1 MPLTALVPRV
11 RVKGNPVRL
20 RPLRVLCCSAVL
32 ALAAPVLLPGTASA
46 AVPAA
51 PVYLQNAA
59 TGLNAADSGGTV
71 AAHNPKGN
79 EDHQQWSAIAVDGGY
94 QLRNA
99 DESGT
104 CLGRSGTAAVT
115 AGCGADG
122 TTWSVTA
129 GADGTYTVA
138 VPGTAQY
145 LTGSASGTVQLGAAG
160 DPARWYLTPAA
171 YAASA
176 MPSADTRTLDQVT
189 FLTAH
194 NAFANG
200 SDGNF
205 ASFPVNLFPNQ
216 NYGIAR
222 QLSDGVRGFMLDDY
236 TVSGRAVLC
245 HNSCDGVSGPV
256 PLATDLQRM
265 VDFLKAHPGQFAT
278 VFLEDYA
285 SSDVL
290 KSSLASVNGL
300 SDVLY
305 RPDQEGVAANG
316 WPTMADLAARG
327 KQLLIFSDRTRA
339 SDTAAGWATRDT
351 FGVMYQREW
360 TVENYWSMGG
370 GIGGSDWSCYSRW
383 GTDRPLTTDSAA
395 FHPLFVMN
403 HFRDYPI
410 ASTAATDNGKLLNRT
425 QNFCT
430 PAARKKPNYLA
441 VDRYDTGSPTPLT
454 TVGTLNTY
462 VLAPGQ

>member
-1 MPLTALVPRV
+1 M
-11 RVKGNPVRL
+11 RL
-20 RPLRVLCCSAVL
+20 RTLRALCGTAAL
-32 ALAAPVLLPGTASA
+32 ALTLPVLSPGQAAA
-46 AVPAA
+46 AVPTVS
-51 PVYLQNAA
+51 VYLQNYA
-59 TGLNAADSGGTV
+59 TGLNAADSGGTI

-79 EDHQQWSAIAVDGGY
+79 EDHQQWIPVAVDGGH
-94 QLRNA
+94 QLRST
-99 DESGT
+99 DGSGV
-104 CLGRSGTAAVT
+104 CLGRSGTSAVT
-115 AGCGADG
+115 ASCGAAG
-122 TTWSVTA
+122 TTWTVTA
-129 GADGTYTVA
+129 GADHTWTVS
-138 VPGTAQY
+138 VPGASQY
-145 LTGSASGTVQLGAAG
+145 LTGSASDSAAVQLGSTG
-160 DPARWYLTPAA
+160 DLARWYLTPVSHAT
-171 YAASA
+171 SA

-189 FLTAH
+189 FLTTH
-194 NAFANG
+194 NAYANG
-200 SDGNF
+200 ADGNF
-205 ASFPVNLFPNQ
+205 ASFPVSLFPNQ
-216 NYGIAR
+216 NQGISR
-222 QLSDGVRGFMLDDY
+222 QLSDGVRAFMLDDY
-236 TVSGRAVLC
+236 AVSGRAVLC
-245 HNSCDGVSGPV
+245 HNSCDGVSNPV

-265 VDFLKAHPGQFAT
+265 VDFLKANPGQFVS

-285 SSDVL
+285 PSDVL

-300 SDVLY
+300 NDVLY
-305 RPDQEGVAANG
+305 RPDQEGVAVKG

-327 KQLLIFSDRTRA
+327 KQLLIFSDRTR
-339 SDTAAGWATRDT
+339 SGDTANGWATRDT

-383 GTDRPLTTDSAA
+383 GTGRPLTVDSAA

-410 ASTAATDNGKLLNRT
+410 GSTVQTDNGKLLNRV

-441 VDRYDTGSPTPLT
+441 VDRYETGSPSPLS

>member
-1 MPLTALVPRV
+1 
-11 RVKGNPVRL
+11 VRL
-20 RPLRVLCCSAVL
+20 RPLLVLCGTAVL
-32 ALAAPVLLPGTASA
+32 ALSPPMMSPVQAAT
-46 AVPAA
+46 AVPVSS
-51 PVYLQNAA
+51 VYLQNYS

-71 AAHNPKGN
+71 AAHNPKGG
-79 EDHQQWSAIAVDGGY
+79 EDHQRWTPVAVSGGY
-94 QLRNA
+94 QLQNA

-104 CLGRSGTAAVT
+104 CLGRSGTSAVT
-115 AGCGADG
+115 ASCGADG
-122 TTWSVTA
+122 TAWTVTTA
-129 GADGTYTVA
+129 ADSTYTVA
-138 VPGTAQY
+138 VPGTSQY
-145 LTGSASGTVQLGAAG
+145 LTGVAGSTAVQLGSGG
-160 DPARWYLTPAA
+160 DLARWYLTPVS
-171 YAASA
+171 YATTA

-200 SDGNF
+200 VDGNF
-205 ASFPVNLFPNQ
+205 ASFPVSLFPNQ
-216 NYGIAR
+216 SRGVAQ

-245 HNSCDGVSGPV
+245 HNSCDGVSSPV

-265 VDFLKAHPGQFAT
+265 VDFLKANPGQFVT

-305 RPDQEGVAANG
+305 RPDQEGVAAKG

-327 KQLLIFSDRTRA
+327 KQLLVFSDRTRA
-339 SDTAAGWATRDT
+339 SDISNGYATRDT

-360 TVENYWSMGG
+360 TVENYWSMGA
-370 GIGGSDWSCYSRW
+370 GIGDSDWSCYSRW

-403 HFRDYPI
+403 HFRDAPI
-410 ASTAATDNGKLLNRT
+410 AATAANDNGKLQNRA
-425 QNFCT
+425 QNYCT

-454 TVGTLNTY
+454 TVGALNTY
-462 VLAPGQ
+462 ILTPGQ

>member
-1 MPLTALVPRV
+1 M
-11 RVKGNPVRL
+11 
-20 RPLRVLCCSAVL
+20 RPLRALCGTAAL
-32 ALAAPVLLPGTASA
+32 ALTLPVLSAGQASA
-46 AVPAA
+46 AVPAYS
-51 PVYLQNAA
+51 VYLQNYT

-79 EDHQQWSAIAVDGGY
+79 EDHQQWTPVAVSGGY
-94 QLRNA
+94 QLQNA
-99 DESGT
+99 DESGI
-104 CLGRSGTAAVT
+104 CLGRSGTSAVT
-115 AGCGADG
+115 AACGADG
-122 TTWSVTA
+122 TTWTIAS
-129 GADGTYTVA
+129 GADSTYTVS
-138 VPGTAQY
+138 VPGTTQY
-145 LTGSASGTVQLGAAG
+145 LTGSASDSSAVQLGSAG
-160 DPARWYLTPAA
+160 DLARWYLTPVT
-171 YAASA
+171 YTTAS

-200 SDGNF
+200 ADGNF
-205 ASFPVNLFPNQ
+205 ASFPVSLFPNQ
-216 NYGIAR
+216 NRGVAQ

-236 TVSGRAVLC
+236 AVSGQAVLC
-245 HNSCDGVSGPV
+245 HNSCDGVSNPV

-265 VDFLKAHPGQFAT
+265 VDFLKASPGQVVT

-300 SDVLY
+300 YDVLY
-305 RPDQEGVAANG
+305 RPDQEGVATSG

-339 SDTAAGWATRDT
+339 SDTANGWTTRDT

-360 TVENYWSMGG
+360 TVENYWSMGAG
-370 GIGGSDWSCYSRW
+370 LGDSDWSCYSRW
-383 GTDRPLTTDSAA
+383 GTGRPLTVTSSA

-403 HFRDYPI
+403 HFRDYTI
-410 ASTAATDNGKLLNRT
+410 SSTAQTDNGKLLNRA

-441 VDRYDTGSPTPLT
+441 VDRYDLGSPTALN
-454 TVGTLNTY
+454 TVGTLNSY
-462 VLAPGQ
+462 ILAPGQ

>member
-1 MPLTALVPRV
+1 M
-11 RVKGNPVRL
+11 RL
-20 RPLRVLCCSAVL
+20 RPLRVLCGSAAL
-32 ALAAPVLLPGTASA
+32 ALTLPVLSPGQAAA
-46 AVPAA
+46 AVPASS
-51 PVYLQNAA
+51 VYLQNYT

-79 EDHQQWSAIAVDGGY
+79 EDHQQWTPVAVDGGY
-94 QLRNA
+94 RLQNA

-104 CLGRSGTAAVT
+104 CLGRSGTSAVT
-115 AGCGADG
+115 AACGADG
-122 TTWSVTA
+122 TTWTITA
-129 GADGTYTVA
+129 GADSTYTVS
-138 VPGTAQY
+138 VPGASQY
-145 LTGSASGTVQLGAAG
+145 LTASSSDSAAVQLGSAG
-160 DPARWYLTPAA
+160 DLARWYLTPVTYATK
-171 YAASA
+171 AASG
-176 MPSADTRTLDQVT
+176 DTRTLDQVT

-200 SDGNF
+200 ADGNF
-205 ASFPVNLFPNQ
+205 ASFPVSLFPNQ
-216 NYGIAR
+216 NYGISR
-222 QLSDGVRGFMLDDY
+222 QLGDGVRGFMLDDY
-236 TVSGRAVLC
+236 TVSGQAVLC

-256 PLATDLQRM
+256 PLATDLQRI
-265 VDFLKAHPGQFAT
+265 VDFLKANPGQVVT

-290 KSSLASVNGL
+290 RSSLASVSGL

-305 RPDQEGVAANG
+305 RPDQEGVAAKG

-327 KQLLIFSDRTRA
+327 KQLLVFSDRTRA
-339 SDTAAGWATRDT
+339 SDTANGWTTRDT

-360 TVENYWSMGG
+360 TVENYWSMGAG
-370 GIGGSDWSCYSRW
+370 LGGSDWSCYSRW
-383 GTDRPLTTDSAA
+383 GTGRPLTVDSAA

-410 ASTAATDNGKLLNRT
+410 SSTATTDNGKLLNRA

-430 PAARKKPNYLA
+430 PAARKKPTYLA
-441 VDRYDTGSPTPLT
+441 VDRYDLGSPTPLAM
-454 TVGTLNTY
+454 VGTLNTY

>member
-1 MPLTALVPRV
+1 M
-11 RVKGNPVRL
+11 RL
-20 RPLRVLCCSAVL
+20 RPLRALCGTA
-32 ALAAPVLLPGTASA
+32 ALTLTLPVLFTGQAAA
-46 AVPAA
+46 AVPAYS
-51 PVYLQNAA
+51 VYLQNYT

-79 EDHQQWSAIAVDGGY
+79 EDHQQWTLVAVEGGHRL
-94 QLRNA
+94 QNA
-99 DESGT
+99 DESDT
-104 CLGRSGTAAVT
+104 CLGRSGSSAVT
-115 AGCGADG
+115 AACGAEG
-122 TTWSVTA
+122 TTWTITP
-129 GADGTYTVA
+129 GADSTYTVS
-138 VPGTAQY
+138 VPGTSQY
-145 LTGSASGTVQLGAAG
+145 LTGSSSDTSAVQLGSAG
-160 DPARWYLTPAA
+160 DLARWYLTPVT
-171 YAASA
+171 YATTA
-176 MPSADTRTLDQVT
+176 MPSADRRTLDQVT

-200 SDGNF
+200 ADGNF
-205 ASFPVNLFPNQ
+205 ASFPVSLFPNQ
-216 NYGIAR
+216 NHGISQ

-236 TVSGRAVLC
+236 TVSGQAVLC
-245 HNSCDGVSGPV
+245 HNSCDGVSNPV
-256 PLATDLQRM
+256 PLATDVQRI
-265 VDFLKAHPGQFAT
+265 VDFLKANPGQFVT

-290 KSSLASVNGL
+290 RSSLASVSGL

-305 RPDQEGVAANG
+305 RPDQEGVATKG

-339 SDTAAGWATRDT
+339 SDTANGWTTRDT

-370 GIGGSDWSCYSRW
+370 GLGDSDWSCYSRW
-383 GTDRPLTTDSAA
+383 GTGRPLTVDSTA

-403 HFRDYPI
+403 HFRDYTI
-410 ASTAATDNGKLLNRT
+410 SSTAETDNGKLLNRA
-425 QNFCT
+425 QGFCT

-441 VDRYDTGSPTPLT
+441 VDRYDLGSPTPLG

-462 VLAPGQ
+462 VLASGQ

>member
-1 MPLTALVPRV
+1 M
-11 RVKGNPVRL
+11 RL

-32 ALAAPVLLPGTASA
+32 ALSAPVLLPGTASA
-46 AVPAA
+46 AVPTSS
-51 PVYLQNAA
+51 VYLQNYA
-59 TGLNAADSGGTV
+59 TGLDAADSGGTV
-71 AAHNPKGN
+71 VAHNPKGN
-79 EDHQQWSAIAVDGGY
+79 EDHQQWTPVAVGGGY

-115 AGCGADG
+115 AACGADG
-122 TTWSVTA
+122 TAWSVTA

-145 LTGSASGTVQLGAAG
+145 LTGSSSDTGAVQLGSAG
-160 DPARWYLTPAA
+160 DLARWYLTPVS
-171 YAASA
+171 YATSA

-200 SDGNF
+200 ADGNF

-216 NYGIAR
+216 NHGISR

-236 TVSGRAVLC
+236 TVSGQAVLC
-245 HNSCDGVSGPV
+245 HNSCDGVSSPV
-256 PLATDLQRM
+256 PLATDLQRI

-290 KSSLASVNGL
+290 KSSLASVSGL
-300 SDVLY
+300 YDLLY
-305 RPDQEGVAANG
+305 RPDQEGAATKG

-327 KQLLIFSDRTRA
+327 KQLLVFSDRTRA
-339 SDTAAGWATRDT
+339 SDTANGWTTRDT

-360 TVENYWSMGG
+360 TVENYWSMGAG
-370 GIGGSDWSCYSRW
+370 LGDSDWSCYSRW
-383 GTDRPLTTDSAA
+383 GTARPLTTDSSA

-410 ASTAATDNGKLLNRT
+410 AATAATDNGKLLNRA

-441 VDRYDTGSPTPLT
+441 VDRYDTGSPSPLSA
-454 TVGTLNTY
+454 VGTLNTY
-462 VLAPGQ
+462 ILAPGQ

>member
-1 MPLTALVPRV
+1 M
-11 RVKGNPVRL
+11 RL
-20 RPLRVLCCSAVL
+20 RPLLVLGGTAVL
-32 ALAAPVLLPGTASA
+32 ALTQPLFAPVRAAA
-46 AVPAA
+46 AVPVAS
-51 PVYLQNAA
+51 VYLQNYAS
-59 TGLNAADSGGTV
+59 GLNAADSGGTV
-71 AAHNPKGN
+71 AAHNPKGG
-79 EDHQQWSAIAVDGGY
+79 EDHQQWTPAAVSDGY

-99 DESGT
+99 DESGR
-104 CLGRSGTAAVT
+104 CLGRSGTSAVT
-115 AGCGADG
+115 ADCGADG
-122 TTWSVTA
+122 TTWTISA
-129 GADGTYTVA
+129 GADNTYTVG
-138 VPGTAQY
+138 VPGTSQF
-145 LTGSASGTVQLGAAG
+145 LTGVAGSATVQTGSGG
-160 DPARWYLTPAA
+160 DQARWYLTPVS
-171 YAASA
+171 YATTG

-200 SDGNF
+200 ADGNF
-205 ASFPVNLFPNQ
+205 ASFPVSLFPNQ
-216 NYGIAR
+216 SRGVAQ
-222 QLSDGVRGFMLDDY
+222 QLTDGVRGFMLDDY

-245 HNSCDGVSGPV
+245 HNSCDGVSNPA

-305 RPDQEGVAANG
+305 RPDQDGVAANG
-316 WPTMADLAARG
+316 WPTMAELASRG
-327 KQLLIFSDRTRA
+327 KQLLVFSDRTRA
-339 SDTAAGWATRDT
+339 SDLASGYATRDT

-360 TVENYWSMGG
+360 TVENYWSMGA
-370 GIGGSDWSCYSRW
+370 GIGDSDWSCYSRW

-403 HFRDYPI
+403 HFRDVPI
-410 ASTAATDNGKLLNRT
+410 SATITNDNGKLQNRA

-430 PAARKKPNYLA
+430 QAARKKPNYLA
-441 VDRYDTGSPTPLT
+441 VDRYELGSPAPLG
-454 TVGTLNTY
+454 TVDALDSY